1 MIAKRIPGVEVL
13 RVFAIFMVVLIHSTP
28 EYTNGSG
35 TNLAALILQSVS
47 RAGFIS
53 FFLISGYFALNE
65 KIVSLKKYYYNRV
78 VTIVIPFLFYA

>member
-53 FFLISGYFALNE
+53 FFSN
-65 KIVSLKKYYYNRV
+65 
-78 VTIVIPFLFYA
+78 

>member
-53 FFLISGYFALNE
+53 FFLITVISPLT
-65 KIVSLKKYYYNRV
+65 KK
-78 VTIVIPFLFYA
+78 

>member
-1 MIAKRIPGVEVL
+1 MLPCLLSAQVDEIDMIAKRMQGIEVL

-28 EYTNGSG
+28 EYKHGAE

-53 FFLISGYFALNE
+53 FFIISGYLR
-65 KIVSLKKYYYNRV
+65 LTKK
-78 VTIVIPFLFYA
+78 LLA